1 MINPITYLNKVMKK
15 SFYFLSAIFACL
27 FLVSCD
33 ANKGKVA
40 DMAEKFIKAVS
51 EKDKVTVYQLYPAL
65 RNMDL
70 LVFPTTLPDDIDVEF
85 DETDS
90 VYVAK
95 LGDEKSLI
103 VEVYGE
109 DKLQIIDSYKVFK
122 LDSLTYELAAKVGA
136 PVNSKSDMWNG
147 KYFDDD
153 SHFISWLGSNSG
165 KILSTDNGYYW
176 SNGRIEERVTNHS
189 KHSFGWDEYSIQ
201 YEFKNKK
208 TGEIVGTHTVTGS
221 SLAPGESYTES
232 FRKEGLVY
240 YASRKILTWGSGG
253 KIVFKEKYQAHAY
266 AKFGEFKGDE
276 YDRHVNRIA
285 WGFDWDYTNEK
296 YPKYREE
303 YQAKV
308 KELGITKGVLMTKIY
323 PNSCCANDYGFK
335 QWDVILEIDGQSV
348 TDNVSWNAWEEGKKK
363 GDTAKFKIIR
373 DKKEMILDV
382 VLTNKGDTIPAQ

>member
-1 MINPITYLNKVMKK
+1 MKK

-122 LDSLTYELAAKVGA
+122 LDSLTYELAAKIGA

-165 KILSTDNGYYW
+165 KILSTDQGYYTW
-176 SNGRIEERVTNHS
+176 WGSGRTEITQRVTNHS
-189 KHSFGWDEYSIQ
+189 KHTFNWDEYSIQ
-201 YEFKNKK
+201 FEFKNRK
-208 TGEIVGTHTVTGS
+208 TGEIVGTHTETGLT
-221 SLAPGESYTES
+221 LAPGESRTIE
-232 FRKEGLVY
+232 FRKDALY
-240 YASRKILTWGSGG
+240 QTARKSQLSWKGG
-253 KIVFKEKYQAHAY
+253 VKVVFKEKYQAHAY

-276 YDRHVNRIA
+276 YSRHINRVQ
-285 WGFDWDYTNEK
+285 WGFDWTCTTEEHPEYD
-296 YPKYREE
+296 EE
-303 YQAKV
+303 YQAKA
-308 KELGITKGVLMTKIY
+308 KELGITKGLLMTNIY
-323 PNSCCANDYGFK
+323 PNSCCADDYGFK
-335 QWDVILEIDGQSV
+335 QWDAILEIDGQSV
-348 TDNVSWNAWEEGKKK
+348 TDGVSWNAWKEGKKK

>member
-1 MINPITYLNKVMKK
+1 MKK

-65 RNMDL
+65 RNMDV

-95 LGDEKSLI
+95 LDDEKSLI

-122 LDSLTYELAAKVGA
+122 LDSLTYELAAKIGA

-165 KILSTDNGYYW
+165 KIISTDNGRYSW
-176 SNGRIEERVTNHS
+176 WGSGRTEITERVTNHS
-189 KHSFGWDEYSIQ
+189 KYNFGWDEFSIQ

-208 TGEIVGTHTVTGS
+208 TGEIVGTHTETGR
-221 SLAPGESYTES
+221 SLAPGESQTIE
-232 FRKEGLVY
+232 FRKDALY
-240 YASRKILTWGSGG
+240 QTARKEQLSWGGG
-253 KIVFKEKYQAHAY
+253 KVVFKEKYQAHAY

-276 YDRHVNRIA
+276 YDRHVNRYA
-285 WGFDWDYTNEK
+285 YGFATWEWLESMPNL
-296 YPKYREE
+296 R
-303 YQAKV
+303 
-308 KELGITKGVLMTKIY
+308 KEHGF
-323 PNSCCANDYGFK
+323 DYGFVITGVHDWAK
-335 QWDVILEIDGQSV
+335 SAYGFEDGDVLVEVDGNQ
-348 TDNVSWNAWEEGKKK
+348 AYWEYWKKWEDDKKK

>member
-1 MINPITYLNKVMKK
+1 MKK
-15 SFYFLSAIFACL
+15 SFYYLSAIFACL

-33 ANKGKVA
+33 ANKGKVS

-51 EKDKVTVYQLYPAL
+51 EKDKVTIYQLYPAV
-65 RNMDL
+65 RNMDVL
-70 LVFPTTLPDDIDVEF
+70 TFPTALPDDIDVEF

-90 VYVAK
+90 VYVAN
-95 LGDEKSLI
+95 LGDDKSLI

-153 SHFISWLGSNSG
+153 SHFISWLDSNSG
-165 KILSTDNGYYW
+165 KILSTDNGRYW
-176 SNGRIEERVTNHS
+176 DNGRIEERVTNHS
-189 KHSFGWDEYSIQ
+189 KYSFGWDEYSIQ
-201 YEFKNKK
+201 FEFKNWK
-208 TGEIVGTHTVTGS
+208 TGEIVGTQTETGS

-232 FRKEGLVY
+232 FKKEGLAY
-240 YASRKILTWGSGG
+240 YARRKVLTWNT
-253 KIVFKEKYQAHAY
+253 KVVFKEKYQAHAF
-266 AKFGEFKGDE
+266 AKYGEFKGDE
-276 YDRHVNRIA
+276 YDRHINRVA
-285 WGFDWDYTNEK
+285 WGFDWDYTNEE
-296 YPKYREE
+296 YPNYNEE
-303 YQAKV
+303 NQAKA
-308 KELGITKGVLMTKIY
+308 KELGITKGLLMTKIY
-323 PNSCCANDYGFK
+323 PNSCCADDYGFK
-335 QWDVILEIDGQSV
+335 QWDAILEIDGQSV
-348 TDNVSWNAWEEGKKK
+348 TDKVSWNAWREGKKK

>member
-1 MINPITYLNKVMKK
+1 MKK
-15 SFYFLSAIFACL
+15 LFYSLSAIVALGFCT
-27 FLVSCD
+27 SCD

-40 DMAEKFIKAVS
+40 DLAEKFIKAVS
-51 EKDKVTVYQLYPAL
+51 ENDKVTVYQLYPAV
-65 RNMDL
+65 RNMDVL
-70 LVFPTTLPDDIDVEF
+70 TFPTALPDDIDVEF

-95 LGDEKSLI
+95 LDDEKSLI

-153 SHFISWLGSNSG
+153 SHFISWLGRNSS
-165 KILSTDNGYYW
+165 KILSTDNGRYW
-176 SNGRIEERVTNHS
+176 NNGRIEERVTNHS

-201 YEFKNKK
+201 YEFKNRK

-232 FRKEGLVY
+232 FRKEGLSY
-240 YASRKILTWGSGG
+240 YASRSLLSWGGG

-266 AKFGEFKGDE
+266 AKFGEYKGDE
-276 YDRHVNRIA
+276 YSRHINRIG

-296 YPKYREE
+296 YPKYSEE
-303 YQAKV
+303 NQAKV

-323 PNSCCANDYGFK
+323 PNSCCADDYGFK
-335 QWDVILEIDGQSV
+335 QWDVVLEIDGQSV
-348 TDNVSWNAWEEGKKK
+348 TDPASWNAWADGKKK

>member
-1 MINPITYLNKVMKK
+1 MKK

-51 EKDKVTVYQLYPAL
+51 EKDKVTVYQLYPAV
-65 RNMDL
+65 RNMDVL
-70 LVFPTTLPDDIDVEF
+70 TFPTALPDDIDVEF
-85 DETDS
+85 NETDS
-90 VYVAK
+90 VYVAN
-95 LGDEKSLI
+95 LGDDKSLI

-147 KYFDDD
+147 KYFDDN
-153 SHFISWLGSNSG
+153 SHFIDWLGDNTPKIFTEDNATYTWRGGRYQDCKINYRIKNNTKYTIKDEDYTINWQFTSKG
-165 KILSTDNGYYW
+165 KKVGSHTEK
-176 SNGRIEERVTNHS
+176 GRT
-189 KHSFGWDEYSIQ
+189 
-201 YEFKNKK
+201 
-208 TGEIVGTHTVTGS
+208 
-221 SLAPGESYTES
+221 LAPGESFSDYFWKDE
-232 FRKEGLVY
+232 LYY
-240 YASRKILTWGSGG
+240 YANKKALGWTTDFH
-253 KIVFKEKYQAHAY
+253 FKDKNQAYVY
-266 AKFGEFKGDE
+266 AKYGEFKGDE
-276 YDRHVNRIA
+276 YDRHINRVA

-296 YPKYREE
+296 YPKYSEE
-303 YQAKV
+303 NQAKV
-308 KELGITKGVLMTKIY
+308 KELGITKGILMTKIY

-335 QWDVILEIDGQSV
+335 QWDVVLEIDGQSV
-348 TDNVSWNAWEEGKKK
+348 TDPASWNAWGEGKKK

-373 DKKEMILDV
+373 DKKEMILDI